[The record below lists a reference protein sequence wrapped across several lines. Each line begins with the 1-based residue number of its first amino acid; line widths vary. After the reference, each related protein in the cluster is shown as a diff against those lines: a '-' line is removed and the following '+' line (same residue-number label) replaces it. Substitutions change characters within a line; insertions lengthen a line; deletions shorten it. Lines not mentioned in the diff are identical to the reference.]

1 MNQTHNPHTRNPR
14 ISTSNPVHCQPYIFF
29 EKVNLT
35 CTDACIAKHKPA
47 QISTGA
53 SPTYTHTLLIG
64 THCSKPKQCVHILP
78 PFYHLSTRMKLAK
91 ALFYPKKIATWS
103 LNSNYWAAVHG
114 PCKSAARSHFSHNS
128 GRRSS
133 LCMWRCFYFLDIY
146 RLFFFCFLALFAKD
160 FHK

>member
-1 MNQTHNPHTRNPR
+1 VGLLGSVFRSSKGHPRAKCRICSKSVVLRISKSANLSANMNQTHNPHTRNPR

-103 LNSNYWAAVHG
+103 LNSNY
-114 PCKSAARSHFSHNS
+114 
-128 GRRSS
+128 
-133 LCMWRCFYFLDIY
+133 
-146 RLFFFCFLALFAKD
+146 
-160 FHK
+160 